1 MVNIHVNIS
10 FVKGALYDFTI
21 LATEAQENRIHFATL
36 PSQSMIVNTGI
47 AYRMFLIYLSV
58 FVILF
63 CLSGGWHV
71 NARLVW
77 VSCTSTCCY
86 QVSHVSIAPCEQ
98 CVTCLKTNIMNLHCY
113 SELYLTNKYM
123 YLNMD
128 FHNKIWMVHTI
139 KNINHKFQNAD
150 IITDLEVTKLEPLL
164 YTCWHT

>member
-1 MVNIHVNIS
+1 MSTSVLSKAPYMTSLFLPQKPRKTVFTLQHYLLKVWLSTQALRIECFWYTFLFFLNIVL
-10 FVKGALYDFTI
+10 FV
-21 LATEAQENRIHFATL
+21 
-36 PSQSMIVNTGI
+36 
-47 AYRMFLIYLSV
+47 
-58 FVILF
+58 
-63 CLSGGWHV
+63 GGWHV